1 MARWSS
7 WWMTATPAG
16 TRRAGLQRFD
26 HCASP
31 NALNACAPRFALER
45 KQALPYNRQRSFR
58 LGENAVFCKIVCRN
72 AAEVSVC
79 RCDSGREM
87 SFRVRDKIQETPPLP
102 LLLEGQGRAG
112 QARVRQSPRSAR
124 IRLIA
129 QVLAPLRELLRSL
142 VYRFYERRLARRVA
156 AGVMPRHVG
165 IILDGNRRY
174 GRANGFHDPDTI
186 YRLGA
191 AKLDDILSWSTE
203 LKIPMLTLWVF
214 STDNLG
220 RPEAEI
226 GGILRALESKMREL
240 AADPHIA
247 KRGVR
252 VAAIGR
258 REILPAKLL
267 AAIDAAERATRE
279 NDRMTLTLAVGYGGR
294 EEIADA
300 VRSLLRDCAGDGLS
314 LAEAAAQVSPHAIRE
329 HLYLSAMPDP
339 DLIIR
344 TSGETR
350 LSGFMLWQSVH
361 SELHFSDVHWPAFRR
376 IDYLRA
382 IRSFQRRDRR
392 FGI

>member
-1 MARWSS
+1 
-7 WWMTATPAG
+7 
-16 TRRAGLQRFD
+16 
-26 HCASP
+26 
-31 NALNACAPRFALER
+31 
-45 KQALPYNRQRSFR
+45 
-58 LGENAVFCKIVCRN
+58 
-72 AAEVSVC
+72 
-79 RCDSGREM
+79 M
-87 SFRVRDKIQETPPLP
+87 SFRVRDKVEETPAPK
-102 LLLEGQGRAG
+102 LLFEP
-112 QARVRQSPRSAR
+112 QANAAQPQLRRPPPETRTRWITR
-124 IRLIA
+124 I
-129 QVLAPLRELLRSL
+129 LAPLRELLRSL
-142 VYRFYERRLARRVA
+142 VYRLYERRLGQRVA

-165 IILDGNRRY
+165 IILDGNRRH
-174 GRANGFHDPDTI
+174 GRANGYSDPETI

-191 AKLDDILSWSTE
+191 AKLDDILTWSAE

-220 RPEAEI
+220 REEAEI
-226 GGILRALESKMREL
+226 GGILGALEDKMLEL
-240 AADPHIA
+240 AADPHTSR
-247 KRGVR
+247 RGVR

-258 REILPAKLL
+258 REVLPASLL
-267 AAIDAAERATRE
+267 AALDAAELATQD
-279 NDRMTLTLAVGYGGR
+279 NDKMILTLAVGYGGR

-300 VRSLLRDCAGDGLS
+300 VRSLMRDYAAKGFS
-314 LAEAAAQVSPHAIRE
+314 LAETVAQVSPEAIRR

-392 FGI
+392 YGI